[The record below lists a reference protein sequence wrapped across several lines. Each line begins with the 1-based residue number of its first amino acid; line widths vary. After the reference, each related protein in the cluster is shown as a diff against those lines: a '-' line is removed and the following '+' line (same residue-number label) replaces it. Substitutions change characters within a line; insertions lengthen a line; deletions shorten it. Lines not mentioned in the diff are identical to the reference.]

1 MFAANRVEIF
11 HSQVFL
17 QLNYKLKSFSTKW
30 HKLFQQFINF
40 FKCMYFH
47 FVKKI
52 FIQQF
57 RMAVE
62 KIVFWCFYGTKS
74 DGLLGVFSTFP
85 QIYTVNG
92 RTAVVELFVAII
104 VCWLFLQ
111 LNSNEPKNRHI
122 REKVKGK
129 FYNQI

>member
-1 MFAANRVEIF
+1 
-11 HSQVFL
+11 
-17 QLNYKLKSFSTKW
+17 
-30 HKLFQQFINF
+30 
-40 FKCMYFH
+40 
-47 FVKKI
+47 
-52 FIQQF
+52 
-57 RMAVE
+57 MAVE

-74 DGLLGVFSTFP
+74 DGLLGVFCFSTNLRL
-85 QIYTVNG
+85 TVG
-92 RTAVVELFVAII
+92 LQLLWLLVAII